1 MENGYVQLIILMG
14 QLLLTKNK
22 IESYTYN
29 FIEVVFYFNY
39 YLFYLFILPFS
50 SLGIFLHLTSI
61 LNIIRKQKNRSTE
74 RFSWCILTTTFSDTS
89 FFTCECTEE
98 RTAISQLFTIGQI
111 QFKALYLLLFQKY
124 RSFTHLSLIFISHS
138 KLPAF
143 CLLFNYSINF
153 KIL

>member
-29 FIEVVFYFNY
+29 FIEVFFYFNY

-74 RFSWCILTTTFSDTS
+74 RFSWCILTTTFWDTS
-89 FFTCECTEE
+89 FFTCECTEVVKF
-98 RTAISQLFTIGQI
+98 RTTYFTVTDN
-111 QFKALYLLLFQKY
+111 FDF
-124 RSFTHLSLIFISHS
+124 
-138 KLPAF
+138 
-143 CLLFNYSINF
+143 FNTWSVNWEDTFYTNTV
-153 KIL
+153 

>member
-1 MENGYVQLIILMG
+1 MENGYVQLIILVG

-61 LNIIRKQKNRSTE
+61 LNIIRKQK
-74 RFSWCILTTTFSDTS
+74 
-89 FFTCECTEE
+89 
-98 RTAISQLFTIGQI
+98 TAQQSGFHGV
-111 QFKALYLLLFQKY
+111 
-124 RSFTHLSLIFISHS
+124 S
-138 KLPAF
+138 
-143 CLLFNYSINF
+143 
-153 KIL
+153 